1 MKLLVFAHTPPP
13 HHGQSYMVQL
23 MLAGFGG
30 DHRAG
35 RGAGD
40 GQPAETP
47 SGRVARAAPETALG
61 IECYHVNAR
70 LSQKLEDIGDFR
82 IGKFLLLLGYSAQAI
97 WCRFR
102 YGVTTLYY
110 IPAPGKRSALY
121 RDWMVM
127 LLCRP
132 FFRRI
137 ILHWHAAGLAK
148 WLEMVVQLRT
158 RALTYRLMKRV
169 DLSIVLSKFNQADA
183 EKLFSRRIVVVNN
196 GIPDPCPT
204 FTEEVLPRRKAR
216 LAARQKLLSGAGL
229 TPADLQDT
237 GGDPHLFKV
246 LYLAHCTR
254 EKGLFDTLDAVALA
268 NRKLAQAKS
277 PIQIHL
283 SVAGDFINAAERDE
297 FQRRLAQPDL
307 RLPAAAQDR
316 LNHGRAKAPLG
327 APASADSSHDGLHPG
342 RAKDLSAPGDGACV
356 TYAGFVFGPV
366 KQRILI
372 DSDCFC
378 FPTYYYAES
387 FGLVLVEAMALG
399 LPVITTRWR
408 SIPELLPQDYP
419 GFVDVRSPSQ
429 IAERLEAV
437 LTRAT
442 TGEELREIFLRNFTL
457 EHHLAGLASAIRST
471 ESAAEAITDDTA
483 RPSRNQSRDP
493 GTKLTKLNSN
503 HR

>member
-30 DHRAG
+30 DRRA
-35 RGAGD
+35 RRSAAGQNRARPPA
-40 GQPAETP
+40 GQAAAATP
-47 SGRVARAAPETALG
+47 GTALG

-121 RDWMVM
+121 RDWLVM

-132 FFRRI
+132 FFKRI

-148 WLEMVVQLRT
+148 WLETVVQLRS
-158 RALTYRLMKRV
+158 RALTYRLMKQV

-196 GIPDPCPT
+196 GVPDPCPN
-204 FTEEVLPRRKAR
+204 FTREVLPARKAR
-216 LAARQKLLSGAGL
+216 LAARHKLLAGAELG
-229 TPADLQDT
+229 PAELE
-237 GGDPHLFKV
+237 GPDPRLFQV

-254 EKGLFDTLDAVALA
+254 EKGLFDTIDAVALA
-268 NRKLAQAKS
+268 NRNLAQANS
-277 PIQIHL
+277 PILLQL
-283 SVAGDFINAAERDE
+283 SVAGDFINASERQE
-297 FQRRLAQPDL
+297 FEERLAQPDL
-307 RLPAAAQDR
+307 RLPPIRPQGR
-316 LNHGRAKAPLG
+316 L
-327 APASADSSHDGLHPG
+327 
-342 RAKDLSAPGDGACV
+342 KDLRPLAGGPCV
-356 TYAGFVFGPV
+356 SYAGFVFGPA
-366 KQRILI
+366 KERILAQ
-372 DSDCFC
+372 SDCFC

-387 FGLVLVEAMALG
+387 FGLVLVEAMAFG

-408 SIPELLPQDYP
+408 SIPELLPQDYH
-419 GFVDVRSPSQ
+419 GFVDVRSPGQ
-429 IAERLEAV
+429 IAERLQAAI
-437 LTRAT
+437 TSSSP
-442 TGEELREIFLRNFTL
+442 GEHLRQIFLRSFTL

-471 ESAAEAITDDTA
+471 DST
-483 RPSRNQSRDP
+483 
-493 GTKLTKLNSN
+493 
-503 HR
+503 